1 MGFEAA
7 EVAKK
12 GLTMLSENIA
22 HVLSQPLLKKM
33 GDLQDLK
40 TELLY
45 HIRSYELWGYALII
59 GLKNRP
65 YIRIYIYIYVY
76 IYMVGTS
83 NKSVPV
89 ACLMSCHLGGY
100 AA

>member
-12 GLTMLSENIA
+12 G
-22 HVLSQPLLKKM
+22 LKKM

-65 YIRIYIYIYVY
+65 YICIYIYMY